1 MSVFSGL
8 SIIKQNTRFYI
19 SLLYIGVIA
28 GLVGTTL
35 TYCLHYIQL
44 LLLVMSFMA
53 KKCHPREGIV
63 QSLLECRWFVL
74 TLCSLLVG
82 IGWYAIHYYG
92 KKLRMTKQGLYDPQ
106 QGVPFFKT
114 ISYALLRIIT
124 VGLGSPLG
132 RKVAPRKMPIAFGSV
147 WIWIR
152 CMGLSDL
159 DATY

>member
-1 MSVFSGL
+1 MS
-8 SIIKQNTRFYI
+8 
-19 SLLYIGVIA
+19 
-28 GLVGTTL
+28 
-35 TYCLHYIQL
+35 
-44 LLLVMSFMA
+44 
-53 KKCHPREGIV
+53 PREGIV

-82 IGWYAIHYYG
+82 MGWYAIHYYG

-147 WIWIR
+147 SFGFGFGFGVW
-152 CMGLSDL
+152 D
-159 DATY
+159 